1 MVAVERD
8 AVVTD
13 ERLAMLAAAGDAP
26 AFQALAERY
35 AQAAFVY
42 AFHYLGGYDD
52 AHDAVQETLIQ
63 VYQVLPRSRQDLPFR
78 PWFFRI
84 LRNKCLDAL
93 RRRKPLLR
101 LPSWDGNAGED
112 ETAERFPD
120 PAPLPEELYER
131 EDLQRVLHE
140 VIGELLPTYREVV
153 LLRYATD
160 LTFEEMAV
168 ILHVPVNT
176 VKTHFQR
183 AKQLLRPLLVARQVG
198 PGLPR
203 LVSGQNGRKTSPGRK
218 EEPYG

>member
-63 VYQVLPRSRQDLPFR
+63 VYQVLPRARQDLPFR

-140 VIGELLPTYREVV
+140 VIGELRPTYRDVV
-153 LLRYATD
+153 LLRYATEATCSATPGCAMD
-160 LTFEEMAV
+160 RHRRRHGALCHPPSARGTTRRGATGSCAA
-168 ILHVPVNT
+168 PSR
-176 VKTHFQR
+176 R
-183 AKQLLRPLLVARQVG
+183 AGSLR
-198 PGLPR
+198 
-203 LVSGQNGRKTSPGRK
+203 
-218 EEPYG
+218 